1 MAKIAKQQL
10 SFDTDFYP
18 QPDGNIRTP
27 APVGAKPDKAKA
39 PRKSQKA
46 APASLQPFLPGLSR
60 RGRPRSK
67 NQIAPSVRASASRKR
82 RMDVGVKRIE
92 LLLEPTVATE
102 LEALVEYFKVPRVE
116 VISRLIS
123 KVAKRIQLALK

>member
-1 MAKIAKQQL
+1 MVKITKQQL

-18 QPDGNIRTP
+18 QPDGDIPTP
-27 APVGAKPDKAKA
+27 ASSRAKPDNAKA
-39 PRKSQKA
+39 PRKSKKPAQ
-46 APASLQPFLPGLSR
+46 ASLQAFLPGLSR

-67 NQIAPSVRASASRKR
+67 NPIPPSVRASESRKR

-92 LLLEPTVATE
+92 LLLEPRVAAE
-102 LEALVEYFKVPRVE
+102 LEALVGHFKVSRVE

-123 KVAKRIQLALK
+123 KAAKRMRSP